1 MRGQA
6 MGAGGGGGGGADR
19 GVNRGAGG
27 LEGVAA
33 GGGGGAT
40 GNGGG
45 AAPLRSRVAR
55 AGGSCFVDDCTFS
68 FPIVCWAAI
77 VGRSGSSGSQLFESV
92 PKILEGHNASRTR
105 SAWRSLSQPFFLNR
119 LS

>member
-1 MRGQA
+1 

-40 GNGGG
+40 GSGGG

-55 AGGSCFVDDCTFS
+55 AGGSCFVAAATTFS
-68 FPIVCWAAI
+68 FPMVCWAAI
-77 VGRSGSSGSQLFESV
+77 IFVPRGQPTVVPRMKSSVSLHYPGLYRSGGLGISS
-92 PKILEGHNASRTR
+92 A
-105 SAWRSLSQPFFLNR
+105 
-119 LS
+119 